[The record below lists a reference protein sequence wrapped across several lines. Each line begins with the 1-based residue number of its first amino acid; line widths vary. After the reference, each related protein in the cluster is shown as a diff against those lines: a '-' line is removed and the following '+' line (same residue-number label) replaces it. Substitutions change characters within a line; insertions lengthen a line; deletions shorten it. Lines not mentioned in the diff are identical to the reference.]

1 MTTVALFLA
10 SAACAFGLVTALI
23 VSSVALAE
31 ARDTRAELQRL
42 AEHLA
47 ARGRADP
54 GRVADLER
62 ATGTDLLDLPPRVR
76 MLVATWR
83 AVRRG

>member
-1 MTTVALFLA
+1 VTTVILFLFCVACAFGALVAIILA
-10 SAACAFGLVTALI
+10 SAAL
-23 VSSVALAE
+23 SE

-47 ARGRADP
+47 APRQ
-54 GRVADLER
+54 VAALER

-76 MLVATWR
+76 VLVATWR
-83 AVRRG
+83 AVRHG